1 VRGEVMKASGKLD
14 GAQLR
19 MEEAIAW
26 IEAALQASLGAEDD
40 ADRSLAVKALKSS
53 GPDQHLQAWLETVAA
68 EIDAS
73 SVGEVQAEL
82 VRAMAAR
89 MLEDRERFLRAH
101 GPVDKSVIRNLVRRS

>member
-1 VRGEVMKASGKLD
+1 MKADGKLD

-40 ADRSLAVKALKSS
+40 DARQFGLEALKSV
-53 GPDQHLQAWLETVAA
+53 GPDTHLQAWLETVAA

-73 SVGEVQAEL
+73 SVGAVQAEL
-82 VRAMAAR
+82 AKTMAAR
-89 MLEDRERFLRAH
+89 MVEDRAQFLNAH
-101 GPVDKSVIRNLVRRS
+101 GPVDRQVIRNLVRRP

>member
-1 VRGEVMKASGKLD
+1 MKANGKLD

-40 ADRSLAVKALKSS
+40 ANRELALQALKSV
-53 GPDQHLQAWLETVAA
+53 GPGTHLQAWLETVAD

-73 SVGEVQAEL
+73 SVGAVQAEL
-82 VRAMAAR
+82 VATMAAR

-101 GPVDKSVIRNLVRRS
+101 GPVDKSVIRNLVRRP